1 MAEELNEPQLT
12 EPGSK
17 ARLYVTGN
25 LGKAVTVTLD
35 EGQSHYL
42 LHVLRCQAGG
52 VVSLFNGR
60 DGEWLAE
67 ITQAAKR
74 GVTVTCLRQT
84 GKQAGST
91 DIWLAFAPVKK
102 TPSDY
107 LVQKAAELGAS
118 VLQPIFTRRT
128 IVSRINQERMAA
140 NAVEAAEQSGR
151 LNVPEIRQAVTL
163 EKLLANWP
171 KERRLLFCDEGGD
184 AKAMTQAAR
193 ESRGGP
199 SAILTGPEGG
209 FDPGER
215 AVLRALPFVV
225 PVTLG
230 PRILRADT
238 AALAALAIWQS
249 IAGDWS

>member
-1 MAEELNEPQLT
+1 MAEDLSEA
-12 EPGSK
+12 GGK
-17 ARLYVTGN
+17 ARLYVTGD
-25 LGKAVTVTLD
+25 LGEGVAVTLD
-35 EGQSHYL
+35 EGPAHYL
-42 LHVLRCQAGG
+42 LHVLRAREGNR
-52 VVSLFNGR
+52 VALFNGR

-67 ITQAAKR
+67 ITMAAKR
-74 GVTVTCLRQT
+74 GVVATCRTQT
-84 GKQAGST
+84 LPQAGVP

-107 LVQKAAELGAS
+107 LVQKAAELGVRALLP
-118 VLQPIFTRRT
+118 VFTRRT
-128 IVSRINQERMAA
+128 IVSRINEERMAA
-140 NAVEAAEQSGR
+140 NAIEAAEQSGR
-151 LNVPEIRQAVTL
+151 LTVPEIRAGVGFD
-163 EKLLANWP
+163 KLLANWP
-171 KERRLLFCDEGGD
+171 RDRRLLFCDEGGD

-199 SAILTGPEGG
+199 CAILTGPEGG
-209 FDPGER
+209 FDPAER
-215 AVLRALPFVV
+215 AALRALPFVV